1 MPALTCLM
9 LHFNSLTFSS
19 VINCNMKYL
28 LLKSITAAILLAS
41 IYSCDEGGSNAVYL
55 LSSTDS
61 MQIINTANI
70 EKGKSLLHHG
80 DLITRSDDDFESLSL
95 QNFSKKDRTYS
106 HSGMVFN
113 EDNNWFIYHCIA
125 GPENTG
131 GHIKR
136 EPFDSFINPVKK
148 TGFGIYRY
156 QLSSMEMIKLHKVYK
171 NYFGEQLPFDKSF
184 SLQSDD
190 SMYCSEI
197 IFKSLK
203 KVTNNRVILPT
214 SFITNFKPKATG
226 MRFKNAF
233 FKRLD
238 YIGIDDLYIN
248 SFCTKIFSV
257 QFK

>member
-1 MPALTCLM
+1 
-9 LHFNSLTFSS
+9 
-19 VINCNMKYL
+19 MKYH
-28 LLKSITAAILLAS
+28 LLKIITGSILLAV
-41 IYSCDEGGSNAVYL
+41 IYSCNAGGSKAAYV
-55 LSSTDS
+55 SASTDS
-61 MQIINTANI
+61 MQTINTANI
-70 EKGKSLLHHG
+70 EQGKSLLHNG

-106 HSGMVFN
+106 HSGMAFN
-113 EDNNWFIYHCIA
+113 EDHNWFIYHCIS

-131 GHIKR
+131 DHIKR

-156 QLSSMEMIKLHKVYK
+156 QLSSTEMIKLHKVYK
-171 NYFGEQLPFDKSF
+171 NYFAEKLPFDKSF
-184 SLQSDD
+184 NLQSDD

-197 IFKSLK
+197 IFKTLK

-226 MRFKNAF
+226 MRFKNVF
-233 FKRLD
+233 FKRFD

-248 SFCTKIFSV
+248 SFCKKIFSA

>member
-1 MPALTCLM
+1 M
-9 LHFNSLTFSS
+9 LHFNLPGISS
-19 VINCNMKYL
+19 VIAGKMNYHL
-28 LLKSITAAILLAS
+28 PKSITVSILLAA
-41 IYSCDEGGSNAVYL
+41 IYSCNAGGSKAAYSL
-55 LSSTDS
+55 ASTDS
-61 MQIINTANI
+61 IQIIKTANI
-70 EKGKSLLHHG
+70 EQGRSLLHHG
-80 DLITRSDDDFESLSL
+80 DLVTRSDDDFESLSL

-106 HSGMVFN
+106 HSGMAFK

-125 GPENTG
+125 GPENAG
-131 GHIKR
+131 SHIKR

-156 QLSSMEMIKLHKVYK
+156 QLSSTEIIKLHMVYK
-171 NYFGEQLPFDKSF
+171 NYFDEKLPFDKSF
-184 SLQSDD
+184 NLQSDD

-197 IFKSLK
+197 IFKSLR

-233 FKRLD
+233 FKRFD

-248 SFCTKIFSV
+248 SFCTKIFSA